1 MIHQMSI
8 FLHSFPCLFCM
19 HAHKASA
26 HSIKLFGERF
36 ESSYKNLW
44 IIIERSISLYL
55 LEACFV
61 FLIVIVS
68 SVIWSKHKCNRIW
81 IFFIRLFNFLFLFFL
96 CTLLL
101 FLLFLAFFLLL
112 LFLFFLLWW
121 FLFLASSISSS
132 SSSSYFF
139 LLLPSPTSSSS
150 SPISSS
156 SIFRSFL
163 FFLLFLYLR
172 IRLLTKLQFHHIVLV
187 EHECIWTQEI
197 GNLFL

>member
-8 FLHSFPCLFCM
+8 FLHSFPCLFRM

-36 ESSYKNLW
+36 ESSYKNFW

-132 SSSSYFF
+132 SSFF

-150 SPISSS
+150 PISSS
-156 SIFRSFL
+156 TFRSFL

-172 IRLLTKLQFHHIVLV
+172 IGLLTKLQYHHIVLV

-197 GNLFL
+197 GNLLL

>member
-8 FLHSFPCLFCM
+8 FLHSFPCLFHM

-36 ESSYKNLW
+36 ESSYKNFW

-132 SSSSYFF
+132 SSFF
-139 LLLPSPTSSSS
+139 LLLPSPTSTT

-156 SIFRSFL
+156 TFRSFL

-172 IRLLTKLQFHHIVLV
+172 IGLLTKLQYHHIVLV

-197 GNLFL
+197 GNLLL